1 MIDKTEL
8 RRIFDEALE
17 TQESD
22 FEKFFLFKFL
32 QLSISYNDEVCHVS
46 LPVKP
51 HLYNPLGSLH
61 GGVMAMAMD
70 ISMGHLINHV
80 MGAGG
85 STLEM
90 KIQYM
95 RPATTGAVRFEGR
108 FMKKG
113 RNVSFL
119 ESRAFDDAGKLVGM
133 ATSTWKMPAN
143 G

>member
-1 MIDKTEL
+1 M
-8 RRIFDEALE
+8 
-17 TQESD
+17 
-22 FEKFFLFKFL
+22 
-32 QLSISYNDEVCHVS
+32 S

-61 GGVMAMAMD
+61 GGVMALVMD

-80 MGAGG
+80 IGGGG

-95 RPATTGAVRFEGR
+95 HPITTGAVRFEGH

-119 ESRAFDDAGKLVGM
+119 ESRAFNDAGKLVGM